1 MRRARESQD
10 WRQLPT
16 REFIT
21 IALSLHP
28 RVELI
33 WLAGLIPG
41 VGLSD

>member
-10 WRQLPT
+10 LAAAPDPRVYYDST
-16 REFIT
+16 FT
-21 IALSLHP
+21 HP